1 MAVNHGQLQKMYKI
15 KIQAMEVCILE
26 KLKIKPKEME

>member
-1 MAVNHGQLQKMYKI
+1 MAVNHGHLQIMYKI

-26 KLKIKPKEME
+26 KLKMKSKEME